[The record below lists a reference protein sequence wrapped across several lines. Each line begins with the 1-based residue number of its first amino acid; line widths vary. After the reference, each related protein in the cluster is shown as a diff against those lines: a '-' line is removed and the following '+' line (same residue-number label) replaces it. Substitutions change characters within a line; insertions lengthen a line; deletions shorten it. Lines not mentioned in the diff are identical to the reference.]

1 MVTERVLIR
10 AKRIATILLH
20 VLTQLRTNIFSLIK
34 KKVGDYQN
42 LIQKQTSFPY
52 GIKISMKKHEN
63 LKLDFTLIGILMS
76 IEKIKFE
83 LNLKNL
89 LVIHAFKW
97 LK

>member
-1 MVTERVLIR
+1 MRRGWQQFCSTWLRSDG
-10 AKRIATILLH
+10 
-20 VLTQLRTNIFSLIK
+20 LTFYIFQSPK
-34 KKVGDYQN
+34 NVGDSQN

-63 LKLDFTLIGILMS
+63 SKLDFTLIGILRS

>member
-1 MVTERVLIR
+1 MRRGWQQFCSTCLRSDGLIFD
-10 AKRIATILLH
+10 
-20 VLTQLRTNIFSLIK
+20 IFLSPK
-34 KKVGDYQN
+34 NVGDSQN

-63 LKLDFTLIGILMS
+63 LKLDFTLIGILRS

>member
-1 MVTERVLIR
+1 MSP
-10 AKRIATILLH
+10 K
-20 VLTQLRTNIFSLIK
+20 N
-34 KKVGDYQN
+34 VGDSQN

-63 LKLDFTLIGILMS
+63 LTLDFTLIQISMN
-76 IEKIKFE
+76 IEKTKFE